1 MQSIIKGLSATPPK
15 TRATPLFPREGPR
28 EIDCELLQNYNTPSI
43 FIFMKFM
50 KNLNIN
56 NGVDDEGSTV
66 KIKVAGWELSVGG
79 LLIQC
84 C

>member
-1 MQSIIKGLSATPPK
+1 MAW
-15 TRATPLFPREGPR
+15 
-28 EIDCELLQNYNTPSI
+28 
-43 FIFMKFM
+43 MM
-50 KNLNIN
+50 
-56 NGVDDEGSTV
+56 DDEGSTV